1 MGFSAEKS
9 QDGKWVISGISL
21 RAPLKP
27 IYTTAAAE
35 KDACGEVDDEPYG
48 SPTTPKSEEAR
59 IPARLPCPPPPR
71 KRRATSLKRNCNG
84 GGAREFFVPPDL
96 DTVFVRRHVQRAG

>member
-1 MGFSAEKS
+1 MGFSAEN
-9 QDGKWVISGISL
+9 GKWVISGISL

-27 IYTTAAAE
+27 IFTE
-35 KDACGEVDDEPYG
+35 RDAGDGWVDDEKYG

-96 DTVFVRRHVQRAG
+96 ETVFVCRHVQRAG